1 MANKELK
8 PFIGTFDTYTILRQ
22 LGSGG
27 SGIVFEVK
35 TSDGQNLAVKVLDK
49 SRTPRQKVKRF
60 QNEIQFCLRPGS
72 KHIVHVLDFGR
83 TEDGSLFYVMPYYSG
98 TLRSLIKKG
107 IELRAALPLYVQLL
121 DGVEAAH
128 LLGVFHRDVKPEN
141 FLCDLPS
148 NTVVLAD
155 FGIARFEEDELLTT
169 VDTGPHE
176 RLANFAYAAPEQR
189 VAGKPIDQRA
199 DIYALGLIL
208 NEIFTGQIPQG
219 TAFRQI
225 KDVAP
230 EFAYLDGLVELM
242 VRQQPEQRPASVATV
257 KNELIGRGHDFVHL
271 QHLEALKKEVVP
283 DSEVSDPLI
292 SDPIRA
298 VEKLDYRNGTLTLRL
313 NKPVNR
319 KWEECFRM
327 RATAFS
333 ANVSSAMISFS
344 GDRVLI
350 RVNDHFVPQ
359 GLEFF
364 KQYCVSANEEYAA
377 QVEHDH
383 DQQIERKRGELRRSV
398 LEEEARMKILARIQ
412 I

>member
-1 MANKELK
+1 MGDKAPKS
-8 PFIGTFDTYTILRQ
+8 FVSAFDTYTVVRQ
-22 LGSGG
+22 IGGGG

-35 TSDGQNLAVKVLDK
+35 TTDGQNLAVKLIDK
-49 SRTPRQKVKRF
+49 SRTPRQKLKRF

-107 IELRAALPLYVQLL
+107 IDRAAALPLYAQLL

-141 FLCDLPS
+141 FLHDS
-148 NTVVLAD
+148 SANTIVLAD

-189 VAGKPIDQRA
+189 LVGKTVDQRA

-230 EFAYLDGLVELM
+230 EFAYVDGLVELM
-242 VRQQPEQRPASVATV
+242 VRQQPEQRPAVGMI
-257 KNELIGRGHDFVHL
+257 KNELIGRRNEFVRQ
-271 QHLEALKKEVVP
+271 QHLDALKKEVVP
-283 DSEVSDPLI
+283 DSEISDPLI

-298 VEKLDYRNGTLTLRL
+298 VEKLDYRNGVLTLRL
-313 NKPVNR
+313 NRAVNK

-327 RATAFS
+327 RASAFS
-333 ANVSSAMISFS
+333 VNVSAALMTLQ

-350 RVNDHFVPQ
+350 RVNDNFVLQ
-359 GLEFF
+359 GVEYF

-377 QVEHDH
+377 QVKREH
-383 DQQIERKRGELRRSV
+383 QQEIESKRGELKRRI
-398 LEEEARMKILARIQ
+398 LEDEARMKILARIS